1 MKNKREKAL
10 GDYEAIAAK
19 KTGTHKNEVLV
30 NLKDF
35 NAWMKLKK
43 KNSPSSEFVNFQSKF
58 QSSDEYFLEKVSKL
72 KEDFKYELMS
82 ISPDYT
88 EL

>member
-10 GDYEAIAAK
+10 GDYEATAAK

-30 NLKDF
+30 NLEDF

-43 KNSPSSEFVNFQSKF
+43 KNSPISEFVNFQSKF
-58 QSSDEYFLEKVSKL
+58 QSSDEYFQKKFPS
-72 KEDFKYELMS
+72 
-82 ISPDYT
+82 
-88 EL
+88 